1 MLHYFRT
8 SEWNLVFRTLS
19 GHVRTSR
26 KTLFQVAIFVSV
38 SHQRTRLA
46 RIHAVKSSW
55 AQAYLQ
61 SKQKQLLVDLSEEV
75 TVHANCVL
83 AELLLLRDLC
93 LCVLLFF
100 TFYYISCL

>member
-1 MLHYFRT
+1 MLHYLRT

-26 KTLFQVAIFVSV
+26 KTLFQVAIFVS
-38 SHQRTRLA
+38 HQKTRLA

-61 SKQKQLLVDLSEEV
+61 SKQKQLLVDPSEEV
-75 TVHANCVL
+75 TVHANSVL